1 MSGRRSTRRA
11 FARVGA
17 LVLATCVAAVGGAPG
32 SAVAAQPARADAA
45 SVLIRNATVHTLTA
59 RGTLENADVLITNG
73 TVAAIGTG
81 LRAPAG
87 AEVVDANG
95 RPVTPGLFAGVSS
108 LGLEETGLAP
118 EASDEALQLG
128 SMRPEFDVTLA
139 YNPDSISI
147 GVNRVAGM
155 TFGVIAP
162 VAQPGSGSRRGGSII
177 AGQGGIVPLDGSLEP
192 LARALF
198 VELGGAN
205 SALSGGS
212 RAAHYMLIHQALV
225 EARTPNMMLMH
236 DDRLL
241 TPLGRQVLLEVL
253 KDARPIVLELDRAAD
268 IRQVLAFAKREQLP
282 NVVITGGAEA
292 WRVAPELAAAKA
304 TVLVDPLVNLPDNFD
319 AVGATL
325 ENAARL
331 HAAGVPVGFTLS
343 SPEPH
348 NVRKLRQAAG
358 VAAAHGLPWDAA
370 LAAITRVP
378 AEAFGVADRVGVLAV
393 GRPADLVL
401 WSGDPLEVT
410 TWAEKVWIAGR
421 RQPERSRQTELRD
434 RYLEKLR
441 RGEAR

>member
-1 MSGRRSTRRA
+1 MSARR
-11 FARVGA
+11 VA
-17 LVLATCVAAVGGAPG
+17 LVAIALACAVPAAAGSASSANAGAPG
-32 SAVAAQPARADAA
+32 
-45 SVLIRNATVHTLTA
+45 SVLIRNATVHTLTS
-59 RGTLENADVLITNG
+59 RGTLEGADVLITNG
-73 TVAAIGTG
+73 TVVAIGPG
-81 LRAPAG
+81 LQAPAG

-108 LGLEETGLAP
+108 LGLDETGNVPDA
-118 EASDEALQLG
+118 ADEALHLG
-128 SMRPEFDVTLA
+128 KMRPEFDVTLA
-139 YNPDSISI
+139 YNPDSISV

-162 VAQPGSGSRRGGSII
+162 VAEPGSASRPGGSII
-177 AGQGGIVPLDGSLEP
+177 AGQGGVVALDGTPEP

-198 VELGGAN
+198 VALGGA
-205 SALSGGS
+205 SGALSGGS

-241 TPLGRQVLLEVL
+241 TPLGRQLLLDTL
-253 KDARPIVLELDRAAD
+253 KNGTPWVVDVDRASD
-268 IRQVLAFAKREQLP
+268 LRRVLAFAKREQLP

-304 TVLVDPLVNLPDNFD
+304 TVIVDPFVNLPENFD

-331 HAAGVPVGFTLS
+331 HAAGVKVAFTLS
-343 SPEPH
+343 SAEPH
-348 NVRKLRQAAG
+348 NVRKLRQGAG
-358 VAAAHGLPWDAA
+358 IAAANGLPWDAA

-378 AEAFGVADRVGVLAV
+378 AEAFGVADRVGVLET

-401 WSGDPLEVT
+401 WSGDPLEVS
-410 TWAEKVWIAGR
+410 TWAERVWIGGR
-421 RQPERSRQTELRD
+421 LQSDRSRQTELRD
-434 RYLEKLR
+434 RYLDKLR
-441 RGEAR
+441 KGEAR

>member
-1 MSGRRSTRRA
+1 MSAAGTSRRA
-11 FARVGA
+11 FVRAALLLAAIAGASVG
-17 LVLATCVAAVGGAPG
+17 VAPSPAA
-32 SAVAAQPARADAA
+32 AAQPNAPT
-45 SVLIRNATVHTLTA
+45 SGTVLIRNATVHTMTA
-59 RGTLENADVLITNG
+59 RGTLQGADVLITNG
-73 TVAAIGTG
+73 TVAAIGPG

-108 LGLEETGLAP
+108 LGLEETGLVP
-118 EASDEALQLG
+118 EASDDTLRLG
-128 SMRPEFDVTLA
+128 AMRPEFDVTLA
-139 YNPDSISI
+139 YNPDSISV
-147 GVNRVAGM
+147 GVNRAAGM
-155 TFGVIAP
+155 TFAVIAP
-162 VAQPGSGSRRGGSII
+162 LAQPGSGSRPGGSII
-177 AGQGGIVPLDGSLEP
+177 AGQGGVVSLGGAPEP

-241 TPLGRQVLLEVL
+241 TPLGRQLLLDFL
-253 KDARPIVLELDRAAD
+253 KAGRPFVMDLDRASD
-268 IRQVLAFAKREQLP
+268 IRQLLAFARREQLP
-282 NVVITGGAEA
+282 NLVVTGGAEA
-292 WRVAPELAAAKA
+292 WRVAPELVAANA
-304 TVLVDPLVNLPDNFD
+304 TVIVDPLANLPQDFD

-325 ENAARL
+325 QNAARL
-331 HAAGVPVGFTLS
+331 HAAGVRVGFTLANS
-343 SPEPH
+343 EPYY
-348 NVRKLRQAAG
+348 VRKLREAAG
-358 VAAAHGLPWDAA
+358 VAVAHGLPWDAA

-378 AEAFGVADRVGVLAV
+378 AEAFGVADRVGVLET

-410 TWAEKVWIAGR
+410 TWPEQVWIAGR
-421 RQPERSRQTELRD
+421 LQPERSRQTELRD